1 MMRQFLQLILGGASA
16 RTATES
22 EVVAAGLPGAAGAVG
37 RVESLCHDSCETGP
51 VRLSEEDKLEWER
64 DCLWVASH
72 GTEGSG
78 SLRVV

>member
-1 MMRQFLQLILGGASA
+1 MMRQFLKLILGG
-16 RTATES
+16 ES
-22 EVVAAGLPGAAGAVG
+22 GRISEKPQVVEAGLPGATGAVG
-37 RVESLCHDSCETGP
+37 RVESLCDGPCETGS
-51 VRLSEEDKLEWER
+51 VRLSAEDKLEWER